1 MQKLVGI
8 GQMVASS
15 DPDDI
20 LTAPNLGS
28 CLGVAIYDKKTRKGA
43 VIHCMLPL
51 SKSNPDKAQNEP
63 YLYVDTG
70 LVMMLEQML
79 KSGSSKSDLVIAAAG
94 CSNINDANNVFEIGK
109 KNHTVF
115 RKVMWKN
122 NLLIKAEHIGQDLS
136 RTFSLHLATGEVW
149 VKTGGESFKIV

>member
-8 GQMVASS
+8 GQMVMSA
-15 DPDDI
+15 DAQDV

-28 CLGVAIYDKKTRKGA
+28 CLGVAIYDKKSKRGA

-51 SKSNPDKAQNEP
+51 SKSNPDKAQSEP

-70 LVMMLEQML
+70 LVMMLDQML
-79 KSGSSKSDLVIAAAG
+79 KNGSSKSDLVIVAAG
-94 CSNINDANNVFEIGK
+94 CSNINDTNNVFEIGK

-122 NLLIKAEHIGQDLS
+122 NLLIKAEHVGQDLS
-136 RTFSLHLATGEVW
+136 RTFSLHMATGEVW
-149 VKTGGESFKIV
+149 VKTGGEQIRLI